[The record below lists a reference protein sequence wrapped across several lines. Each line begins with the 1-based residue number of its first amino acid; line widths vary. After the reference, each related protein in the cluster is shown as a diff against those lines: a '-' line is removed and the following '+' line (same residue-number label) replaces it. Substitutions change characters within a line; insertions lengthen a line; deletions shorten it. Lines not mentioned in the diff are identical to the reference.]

1 MTELNLKHPTTR
13 SAVAAYAER
22 LAAAWSRVH
31 ADTHVHQIEITS
43 TVVELQICGDTMDEA
58 LFPALAHLDAT
69 TNTERTPDIVFHL
82 WDGGETGAWPSPP
95 PFVTDDYHRYGQR
108 AVAHH
113 GATSVMYA
121 PFDGLLY
128 AYNQESHQGYFWCRN
143 AANLSIYERA
153 APAQTLFHWALR
165 ADGWQVVHAAAVGTE
180 AGGVLLVGNTG
191 AGKSTS
197 ALALLEQ
204 CNGHAPALRYLS
216 DDKCLVRLTP
226 QVEAFALFNS
236 AKLKADMLDRFPT
249 FRPLI
254 RGWDDKYKAG
264 KSLAFLHPAFDS
276 RMIRRIP
283 VRALVTPRVAHLGQ
297 PRLTPVRG
305 PEVFRVLGPSTVIW
319 LPGAEADNY
328 RFNAELVRTLPCF
341 RLDLAVDPERNSTAI
356 ASLLASLP

>member
-1 MTELNLKHPTTR
+1 MTELNLKHNT
-13 SAVAAYAER
+13 SGAVANYADR
-22 LAAAWSRVH
+22 LAAAWGTVDAATRLH
-31 ADTHVHQIEITS
+31 RIAIAS
-43 TVVELQICGDTMDEA
+43 TVVELQIRGDTMDDA
-58 LFPALAHLDAT
+58 LFPALAHLAVPADMQHV
-69 TNTERTPDIVFHL
+69 PDIVFRL
-82 WDGGETGAWPSPP
+82 WDGEETAAWPPPP
-95 PFVTDDYHRYGQR
+95 PFATDDYHRYGQR
-108 AVAHH
+108 AVAHD
-113 GATSVMYA
+113 GAISVMYA

-128 AYNQESHQGYFWCRN
+128 AYNQQSRRGYFWCRN
-143 AANLSIYERA
+143 ATALSIYERA